1 MACRKGTEC
10 IENCKRS
17 NFQTGPVPRLSFKMT
32 VRMLMFWNPTFPKRA
47 EKSAISSLLPCNLTA
62 KVSFMPKSA
71 NSSPETNKHMNMI
84 DKQTKFFFLFS
95 FLKIYS
101 FQRRGTNNLGSV
113 FLQRR
118 PNQYF
123 VKRGTGYWKTSILPS
138 YYMYT
143 RK

>member
-1 MACRKGTEC
+1 MACRKRTEC
-10 IENCKRS
+10 IENCKSS
-17 NFQTGPVPRLSFKMT
+17 NFQTGPVPRLSLKMT
-32 VRMLMFWNPTFPKRA
+32 VRMLMFETQHFLRELK
-47 EKSAISSLLPCNLTA
+47 KSTISSLLPCNLTA

-71 NSSPETNKHMNMI
+71 NSSPETNKQMNMI

-123 VKRGTGYWKTSILPS
+123 VKRGTGCLKTSAFLLHVHP
-138 YYMYT
+138 
-143 RK
+143 